1 MLNLAQYGFRVEARA
16 PASEKRTMKDTIMS
30 KLRTLFVSVEG
41 ANIKEQGVSV
51 TKVVPGKEMNVSI
64 GWDDH
69 AKLPSIFMFV
79 DEKSTGDAKY
89 FHKRSSASF
98 TKKSV
103 MNGNTKSIDACFK
116 KCLTKAMDQ
125 SVDREFY
132 TVYQQILKN
141 VEA

>member
-1 MLNLAQYGFRVEARA
+1 MLNLEQYGFTVVARA
-16 PASEKRTMKDTIMS
+16 PQAEMRSLRDIVMS
-30 KLRTLFVSVEG
+30 KLRVLFAGVEG
-41 ANIKEQGVSV
+41 TNIKEQSISV

-69 AKLPSIFMFV
+69 AKLPSIFMLV
-79 DEKSTGDAKY
+79 DEEATGDSKY

-103 MNGNTKSIDACFK
+103 MKGNTKSIDECFK

-132 TVYQQILKN
+132 SVYQQILKN